1 MLKKKN
7 RWVVMTTALLLS
19 SLLIFVGCESAD
31 LYTVDVTPAYTDV
44 TAVNQTVTLS
54 ASGWSDYTWSLSDS
68 TIGTLSSS
76 SGESVVYTAKTIPPA
91 NSSHL
96 MQVVMVTA
104 KSSSATSSTGTNS
117 TTQTSYTGSAKI
129 RHVSQ
134 GGSASGTTEQTIT
147 VTPATATHTAVGTF
161 TVLEITAVSGYTYTW
176 SLSNT
181 SIGSLSQTT
190 GSKVSY
196 STTTMPASGSQT
208 QTITVVGTSTTSST
222 KYKGT
227 AVITQKAD

>member
-1 MLKKKN
+1 MLKKNN

-19 SLLIFVGCESAD
+19 FLLIFVGCESAD
-31 LYTVDVTPAYTDV
+31 LYTVDVTPAYRDV

-68 TIGTLSSS
+68 SIGTLSAS
-76 SGESVVYTAKTIPPA
+76 SGESVVYTAKTIPEA

-96 MQVVMVTA
+96 MQIVTVTA
-104 KSSSATSSTGTNS
+104 KSSSATSTSGTNS
-117 TTQTSYTGSAKI
+117 TTQTTYTGSAKI
-129 RHVSQ
+129 RHVSE
-134 GGSASGTTEQTIT
+134 GGSSSGTEQTIT
-147 VTPATATHTAVGTF
+147 VSPASATHSAVGTF
-161 TVLEITAVSGYTYTW
+161 TVLKITAVSGYTYTW

-181 SIGSLSQTT
+181 SIGKLSTTT
-190 GSKVSY
+190 GSETSY
-196 STTTMPASGSQT
+196 TTTTMPASGSQT

-227 AVITQKAD
+227 AVITIKAD